1 MMDEK
6 KLDELM
12 TMKLEERWQELLAD
26 ADDAIQQEE
35 DRIEAR
41 MNPRKKPEKRP
52 EKKDEKDRAEEK

>member
-12 TMKLEERWQELLAD
+12 TMNLEERWKELLAD

-35 DRIEAR
+35 KRT
-41 MNPRKKPEKRP
+41 EKNLSR
-52 EKKDEKDRAEEK
+52 EKDEKDGAEEK

>member
-26 ADDAIQQEE
+26 ADGAIQQEE
-35 DRIEAR
+35 DRIEAG
-41 MNPRKKPEKRP
+41 MNPK
-52 EKKDEKDRAEEK
+52 KKDEKDGAAEK